1 MKEYLYKKEYK
12 YLYLTE
18 FSFRF
23 GNTLI
28 DIFGTVMLYKSG
40 IPIHLILLIYGIR
53 FGIMGLFSP
62 LYIKIASRYGVTF
75 CRFLANACRVISSY
89 MLITNRYNIIMFTI
103 TMGLSGALSNP
114 IGNAMAARFIDEK
127 HRGKYNSLRMI
138 SNILGT
144 ALATAVITIG
154 VVAEDSAYTIALV
167 VLAFTMQLYFAK
179 KMDYKPEDNNKQ
191 KYSEIIKDLI
201 TLKTPTRKISAIKA
215 CDVIEKLFVPLY
227 VYIALKDFVAF
238 SVVIIVSLTVQ
249 SIIMFASRILYGQE
263 YEKN

>member
-18 FSFRF
+18 FAFRF
-23 GNTLI
+23 GNALI

-40 IPIHLILLIYGIR
+40 IPIHLILLIYGLR

-62 LYIKIASRYGVTF
+62 LYIKIASRHGITF
-75 CRFLANACRVISSY
+75 CRFLANICRIISSY
-89 MLITNRYNIIMFTI
+89 MLITNRYNIIIFTI

-114 IGNAMAARFIDEK
+114 IGNAISARFIDEK

-154 VVAEDSAYTIALV
+154 VVAKDSAYTIILV
-167 VLAFTMQLYFAK
+167 MLAFTLHLYFAK
-179 KMDYKPEDNNKQ
+179 KMDYKPEDKNKQ
-191 KYSEIIKDLI
+191 KFTETIKDLVKI
-201 TLKTPTRKISAIKA
+201 KTPAREISVIKA
-215 CDVIEKLFVPLY
+215 CDVIERLFLPLY

-238 SVVIIVSLTVQ
+238 SVVIIVSLVIQ
-249 SIIMFASRILYGQE
+249 SIIMFASRFLHGQE
-263 YEKN
+263 YEKD

>member
-1 MKEYLYKKEYK
+1 MKDYLYKKEYK

-23 GNTLI
+23 GNALI
-28 DIFGTVMLYKSG
+28 DIFGTVMLYKNG
-40 IPIHLILLIYGIR
+40 FPIHLILLIYGIR

-62 LYIKIASRYGVTF
+62 LYIKVASRYGVTF

-89 MLITNRYNIIMFTI
+89 MLITNHYNIIIFTI

-114 IGNAMAARFIDEK
+114 IGNAMSARFIEEK
-127 HRGKYNSLRMI
+127 NRGKYNSLRMV

-154 VVAEDSAYTIALV
+154 VVSKNSIYTIVLV
-167 VLAFTMQLYFAK
+167 IMAFGMQLYFAK
-179 KMDYKPEDNNKQ
+179 KMDYKPEDKHKQ
-191 KYSEIIKDLI
+191 KHSEIIKDLV
-201 TLKTPTRKISAIKA
+201 TLKTPAKKISIIKS

-227 VYIALKDFVAF
+227 LYIALKDFVAF
-238 SVVIIVSLTVQ
+238 SVVIIVSLTIQ
-249 SIIMFASRILYGQE
+249 SIIMFTSRILYGQE
-263 YEKN
+263 YEEN